1 MVLLPL
7 TFMVDPTMNLI
18 SEIHHECERREHH
31 GIVLREYLIITT
43 WIHTLRHC
51 QRLRS
56 QHVDCLAKLR
66 FNIFAKKLKNGH

>member
-43 WIHTLRHC
+43 WIHTLRHF

-56 QHVDCLAKLR
+56 QHVDFLSKLS